1 MKFRSEGLLARLYV
15 LLQGLLPQHGL
26 SRLMYRLARV
36 SWAPLRVPLIW
47 VFVKVTGIRMVEA
60 TEPDPLRYATLNALF
75 TRALRHDLRPIDP
88 DPAAVLSPVD
98 GTLSQLGTIERGRLI
113 QAKGQDYSL
122 GELLGGRT
130 ETERQ
135 FDGGSFATLYLSPK
149 DYHRIH
155 MPLTGEL
162 TRMLHLAGRLY
173 SVNGITAD
181 LVPALFARNERVVCH
196 FETQV
201 GPMVMVLVGAIF
213 VGGIETVWA
222 GEVSPVRALGSA
234 RRQQPL
240 GDQPGGMV
248 RLERGA
254 EMGRFNLGSTVIL
267 LLPPGAA
274 TWDLGLVPGSPVR
287 MGQRIG
293 TLAGAP
299 SAAVR

>member
-1 MKFRSEGLLARLYV
+1 MKSRLAGLLARLYV
-15 LLQGLLPQHGL
+15 LLQRVLPQHGL
-26 SRLMYRLARV
+26 SRLMYRLSRV
-36 SWAPLRVPLIW
+36 SWAPLRIPLIW

-60 TEPDPLRYATLNALF
+60 AEPDPLRYGTLNALF
-75 TRALRHDLRPIDP
+75 TRALRPELRPIDP
-88 DPAAVLSPVD
+88 NPAAVLSPVD
-98 GTLSQLGTIERGRLI
+98 GTVSQLGTIECGRLI

-122 GELLGGRT
+122 GELLGGQT

-135 FDGGSFATLYLSPK
+135 FEGGAFATLYLSPK

-162 TRMLHLAGRLY
+162 TRMLHLAGRLF

-181 LVPALFARNERVVCH
+181 LVPALFARNERVVCQ
-196 FETQV
+196 FETAV

-222 GEVSPVRALGSA
+222 GEVTPARAPGSDL
-234 RRQQPL
+234 RHPP
-240 GDQPGGMV
+240 GNQPGDTV
-248 RLERGA
+248 RLERGV

-293 TLAGAP
+293 ALTSARS
-299 SAAVR
+299 SAAR